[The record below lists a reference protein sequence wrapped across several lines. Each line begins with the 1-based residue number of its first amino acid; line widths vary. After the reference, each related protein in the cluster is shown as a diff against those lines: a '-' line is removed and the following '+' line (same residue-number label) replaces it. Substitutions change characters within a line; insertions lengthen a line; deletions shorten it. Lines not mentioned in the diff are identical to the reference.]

1 MHKELT
7 HKTMMEMMTMGKMP
21 KTQIS
26 KYLKNCQNSFWVMC
40 FLLLTS
46 TLTTGCA
53 FKPLYGPTASN
64 QELTTV
70 LAGIEIPEVPGRV
83 GQRIRNELI
92 YQFTGGGHAA
102 APQYKLVLAVRQ
114 SVTSQLV
121 KRDGDS
127 RGQIFKLTTTFNL
140 YAITD
145 NKTPLLKGKSNARAT
160 FIDDESIYANVRSRR
175 DAEDRTAKTTAD
187 DIQGRIAA
195 YLSSNS

>member
-1 MHKELT
+1 
-7 HKTMMEMMTMGKMP
+7 MMEVKTTEVKIMGKMP
-21 KTQIS
+21 KTLIN
-26 KYLKNCQNSFWVMC
+26 KYLKACQNRFWVMC
-40 FLLLTS
+40 LLLLTS
-46 TLTTGCA
+46 TLVTGCA
-53 FKPLYGPTASN
+53 FKPLYGPTSSN

-92 YQFTGGGHAA
+92 YQFTGGGHPAA
-102 APQYKLVLAVRQ
+102 AQYKLVLTVRQ
-114 SVTSQLV
+114 SVISQLV

-127 RGQIFKLTTTFNL
+127 QGQISQLTTTFNL
-140 YAITD
+140 YSITD
-145 NKTPLLKGKSNARAT
+145 DKTPLLTGKSHARAT